1 MRIAIGCDHR
11 GLELKAE
18 IMKLL
23 AADGH
28 TCRDFGGYT
37 ETAVDYPD
45 IAVPVAEAVVS
56 PDYDYGILI
65 CFTGIGMSI
74 AANKYPGIQAGL
86 CRDAF
91 DAGMTRRHNNANI
104 LCLAA
109 GREYESL
116 PEILEKFLGTA
127 FEAGR
132 HARRLEKVRAIGQRR
147 AEED

>member
-11 GLELKAE
+11 GLELKAK
-18 IMKLL
+18 IIKLIE
-23 AADGH
+23 ADGH
-28 TCRDFGGYT
+28 TCRDFGSYS
-37 ETAVDYPD
+37 EAAVYYPD

-56 PDYDYGILI
+56 PDYDFGILI

-104 LCLAA
+104 LVLAA
-109 GREYESL
+109 GREYDNL
-116 PEILEKFLGTA
+116 PELLEKFLTTT

-132 HARRLEKVRAIGQRR
+132 HARRLEKVRAIERKR
-147 AEED
+147 AAGD